1 MDVFHWIP
9 LFSPLY
15 FYFTSHLFNLSLC
28 LGMTNGL
35 SSLQTLKVGQM
46 SFNDRVL
53 ALRSKILEDETLLQ
67 AYCIISVT

>member
-1 MDVFHWIP
+1 MDVF
-9 LFSPLY
+9 LLDFSIFPLY

-35 SSLQTLKVGQM
+35 SPLQALKVGQM

-53 ALRSKILEDETLLQ
+53 ALLSKILEDESFL
-67 AYCIISVT
+67 